1 MVIGGATL
9 FTTFKPGLDI
19 CSYGGTGELYAL
31 YYLTGTA
38 YTEPFLG
45 STGNT
50 NNVSVHLGSGMPS
63 EPSLYVTA
71 DQTKV
76 FVQVGGVIVSPETG
90 IPGLPRSGV
99 ILWKGR

>member
-1 MVIGGATL
+1 MGGAVL
-9 FTTFKPGLDI
+9 YTTFTPSSRI
-19 CSYGGTGELYAL
+19 CSYGGYGTLYAL

-38 YTEPFLG
+38 YTDPFLG
-45 STGNT
+45 ATGNT
-50 NNVSVHLGSGMPS
+50 NNISVLLGYGMPS

-76 FVQVGGVIVSPETG
+76 FIQVGGVIVSPETG